1 MSYKPIYVKV
11 DEYKDVE
18 DVLSEINAR
27 VSKTKENLKDLKQLK
42 SKEEEFIK
50 SWEKDV
56 SGVEQQLRN
65 IRDLLRSEE
74 EKWVCLA
81 R

>member
-11 DEYKDVE
+11 DEFKDVE

-27 VSKTKENLKDLKQLK
+27 VSKTKENLKELKELK
-42 SKEEEFIK
+42 AKEEEFIK

-65 IRDLLRSEE
+65 IRDLLHSEE
-74 EKWVCLA
+74 EK
-81 R
+81 